1 MYNLVLFVFIRQT
14 NVSSPLH
21 YHIPLPRIISHSH
34 HHYVTSDQDIYMFTA
49 LHWHW
54 YQRFVY
60 HYLGQ
65 LFLLEIT
72 FHKSCPLQMNTPIH
86 FFFSPS
92 YIYIYIYTYNLLLH
106 VNTFSS
112 RYATSAY
119 IYQITTYLYHIKSI
133 LLSHHTSHMIHFHIF
148 IMRFTPMHPAHLCN
162 ILHHAFEH

>member
-1 MYNLVLFVFIRQT
+1 MF
-14 NVSSPLH
+14 PLLC
-21 YHIPLPRIISHSH
+21 IIISPFLVSFPT
-34 HHYVTSDQDIYMFTA
+34 VIIIMWPAIKTSTCSQHCTDTGTKDSFTITLA
-49 LHWHW
+49 NSFSLKSLSTSRVPYKWI
-54 YQRFVY
+54 
-60 HYLGQ
+60 L
-65 LFLLEIT
+65 LFI
-72 FHKSCPLQMNTPIH
+72 
-86 FFFSPS
+86 FSFLPH
-92 YIYIYIYTYNLLLH
+92 IYIYIYTYNLLLH